1 VQDGMKAGNRKRIID
16 SVAAGSSAPA
26 SSDGSAGRVVA
37 YTARVV
43 FAEA

>member
-16 SVAAGSSAPA
+16 SVAAGSLARIQRRRW
-26 SSDGSAGRVVA
+26 GRVVA
-37 YTARVV
+37 YSPRVV